1 MNVEYVNLSDGTTL
15 VTDENGK
22 INKRNTVGEDIL
34 ILENKIE
41 KSEDEEKN
49 SIKKIEFI
57 KKAATELKKKLLAIP
72 ILMTIAPLAGYGIGS
87 LANGLDI
94 AATAGALLGL
104 ISSGLAS
111 ISIAS
116 IFTVSLMELKKYKK
130 EELIA
135 LEQIRNIKSDLEK
148 ELDLSKKNLNK
159 TNIEITN
166 EPISLKEKS
175 EIEFSKVEK
184 EIEQRTDET
193 LEKKEEQSQKKLVL
207 KR

>member
-22 INKRNTVGEDIL
+22 INKRNTVDEDIL

-41 KSEDEEKN
+41 KIEDEEKN

-57 KKAATELKKKLLAIP
+57 KKAATKLKKMLLAIP
-72 ILMTIAPLAGYGIGS
+72 ILITIAPLAGYGIGS

-104 ISSGLAS
+104 ISSGLVS

-116 IFTVSLMELKKYKK
+116 IFTVFPYLYVPAPLV
-130 EELIA
+130 ELIPVPLFNVNA
-135 LEQIRNIKSDLEK
+135 NV
-148 ELDLSKKNLNK
+148 
-159 TNIEITN
+159 
-166 EPISLKEKS
+166 
-175 EIEFSKVEK
+175 F
-184 EIEQRTDET
+184 
-193 LEKKEEQSQKKLVL
+193 LVNHI
-207 KR
+207 